1 MNKISNKLT
10 GFVLLCALAN
20 CAGIRK
26 ESCSGLNPFLP
37 TLSRR
42 GVVLF
47 QSASLGVAAEAN
59 KCSYEWKLHGT
70 CCDFPS
76 LTRYAALDRQQVQ
89 AKSKKISGGL
99 GNVRD
104 QFREFKKIME
114 TASKIDAI
122 MKNNHLSGLVSL
134 IKFFNSPESNDIAF
148 WVEAFGHFQ
157 ASEGAGQRCVDAIST
172 IRTGALCAVCSGRS
186 KQWFSASKALLGLS
200 QCHYILDPC
209 LETIR
214 FLAKYLE
221 RASALVGKTFAAGFE
236 TLNLGVEDR
245 KLTEKITSFKA
256 LFSKLSEA
264 SDMDKIRKY
273 YHNPSDPIATADLCE
288 SLVTILRTSFLGSSS
303 DLLELFSRYLKSVNQ
318 ILLHLGST
326 HLAKASNWRQPRR
339 VLAPLSLSG
348 PFGFPGGDVKAVQD
362 RPFSLP
368 QQSRSHAPV
377 DIVTDSRFTKEAG
390 PMPINCSIRF
400 P

>member
-59 KCSYEWKLHGT
+59 KCSYEWKHHGT

-76 LTRYAALDRQQVQ
+76 LTSYAALDRQQVE
-89 AKSKKISGGL
+89 AKSKKISSGL

-122 MKNNHLSGLVSL
+122 MKNNQLSGLVSL
-134 IKFFNSPESNDIAF
+134 IKFFNSPESNDINL
-148 WVEAFGHFQ
+148 WVARFGNSLLPDDRT
-157 ASEGAGQRCVDAIST
+157 ADCVDSIS
-172 IRTGALCAVCSGRS
+172 IMRTGALCAICSGRS
-186 KQWFSASKALLGLS
+186 KQWFSGPKALLGLS
-200 QCHYILDPC
+200 QCHRILDSC
-209 LETIR
+209 QMNIR
-214 FLAKYLE
+214 FLAQYQE
-221 RASALVGKTFAAGFE
+221 RALSLIVKINLAKVD
-236 TLNLGVEDR
+236 TLDLGVTDHI
-245 KLTEKITSFKA
+245 LAEKVSTLKGHLA
-256 LFSKLSEA
+256 RLSEGF
-264 SDMDKIRKY
+264 DMDKIRKY

-288 SLVTILRTSFLGSSS
+288 SLVTILRTSFLVSSS
-303 DLLELFSRYLKSVNQ
+303 DFLELFSRYLKSVNQ